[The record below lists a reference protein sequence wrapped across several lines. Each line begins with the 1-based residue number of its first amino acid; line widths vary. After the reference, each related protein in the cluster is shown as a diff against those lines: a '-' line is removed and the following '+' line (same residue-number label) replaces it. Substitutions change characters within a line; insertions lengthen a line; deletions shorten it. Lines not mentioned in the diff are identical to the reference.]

1 MNTELRAA
9 YGPSATGRRAV
20 SDDEL
25 PVVTGVSV
33 AAPNGLGT
41 EDFWTATRKGVSG
54 LGPITRFDASSYPVR
69 VAGEISGFE
78 AREHIPSRLIPAT
91 DRATQLS
98 LATTEW
104 ALRDADLDPAAFEEF
119 AGSVVTANAVGGV
132 EFIQREL
139 QSLWSKGPRY
149 VTAYMSYAWFYGVNT
164 GQVSIRHQL
173 KGPSGVVVTG
183 QVGGIDAL
191 AQARRRLRAGQRFVV
206 VGGADAPVCP
216 YGLTAAMTAGNLSTG
231 ADPATAYAPFDRSA
245 CGHVPGEGSA
255 MMIVESLGAARE
267 RGARNLYGAIT
278 GYGSTFD
285 PHPAT
290 GQPPTLARAA
300 RIALDDAGLA
310 PHDIGAV
317 FADGAAE
324 AGADRAEAAAIVDL
338 FGPRGVPVSLPK
350 TMTGRMYGA
359 GAATDVVSALLAI
372 RDGEIPPAV
381 GTGGLAE
388 ELGLDLV
395 LGGPRPA
402 ALDHVLVLARG
413 DGGFNSAAVVSR
425 VS

>member
-1 MNTELRAA
+1 MNAGHTA
-9 YGPSATGRRAV
+9 GREAKHH
-20 SDDEL
+20 DTL
-25 PVVTGVSV
+25 PVVTGLAV

-41 EDFWTATRKGVSG
+41 EDFWSATRKGVSG
-54 LGPITRFDASSYPVR
+54 LGPVTRFDAGSHPVR
-69 VAGEISGFE
+69 VAGEIHGFD

-98 LATTEW
+98 LVTAAW
-104 ALRDADLDPAAFEEF
+104 ALRDAELDPAAFGEF
-119 AGSVVTANAVGGV
+119 DGSVVTANAVGGV

-164 GQVSIRHQL
+164 GQISIRHQL

-206 VGGADAPVCP
+206 AGGADAPICP
-216 YGLTAAMTAGNLSTG
+216 YGLTAGMTAGNLSTG
-231 ADPATAYAPFDRSA
+231 ADPDTAYAPFDRSA
-245 CGHVPGEGSA
+245 RGHVPGEGSA
-255 MMIVESLGAARE
+255 MMILEPLGAARE
-267 RGARNLYGAIT
+267 RGARDIYGALT

-300 RIALDDAGLA
+300 RIALDDAGLT
-310 PHDIGAV
+310 PDDIDVV

-324 AGADRAEAAAIVDL
+324 AAADRAEATAVVEL
-338 FGPRGVPVSLPK
+338 FGPRRVPVTLPK

-372 RDGEIPPAV
+372 RDGEIPPTI
-381 GTGGLAE
+381 GSSDLAE

-395 LGGPRPA
+395 TGGPRPA
-402 ALDHVLVLARG
+402 RLDHALVLARG

>member
-1 MNTELRAA
+1 MNTGHTAAQEPTAAGRAA
-9 YGPSATGRRAV
+9 THRDA
-20 SDDEL
+20 L
-25 PVVTGVSV
+25 PVFTGLAV

-41 EDFWTATRKGVSG
+41 DAFWSATRKGVG
-54 LGPITRFDASSYPVR
+54 GIGPITHFDAGAYPVR
-69 VAGEISGFE
+69 VAGEIHGFD
-78 AREHIPSRLIPAT
+78 AREHIPSRLVPAT

-98 LATTEW
+98 LVTTAW
-104 ALRDADLDPAAFEEF
+104 ALGDAELDPADFGEF
-119 AGSVVTANAVGGV
+119 DGSVVTANAVGGV

-164 GQVSIRHQL
+164 GQISIRHQL

-191 AQARRRLRAGQRFVV
+191 AQARRRLRDGQRFVV
-206 VGGADAPVCP
+206 AGGADAPVCP
-216 YGLTAAMTAGNLSTG
+216 YGLTAGMTAGNLSTG
-231 ADPATAYAPFDRSA
+231 EDPDTAYAPFDRSA
-245 CGHVPGEGSA
+245 RGHVPGEGSA
-255 MMIVESLGAARE
+255 MMILEPLGAARE
-267 RGARNLYGAIT
+267 RGARHIYGALT
-278 GYGSTFD
+278 GYGATFD

-300 RIALDDAGLA
+300 RIALDDAGLT
-310 PHDIGAV
+310 PDDIDVV

-324 AGADRAEAAAIVDL
+324 AAADRAEATALVEL
-338 FGPRGVPVSLPK
+338 FGPRRVPVTLPK

-372 RDGEIPPAV
+372 RDGEIPP
-381 GTGGLAE
+381 TIGGGDLAG

-395 LGGPRPA
+395 TGGPRPA
-402 ALDHVLVLARG
+402 RLDHALVLARG

-425 VS
+425 VP